1 MSDTFGWRRH
11 PTTRRRGEVSISY
24 TDQQIREMLAEHK
37 QPSVDTCR
45 PLSLTRKRIHNE
57 RNLDLQGD
65 SGAKYRLIL
74 RQNTSDP
81 LDFSVILARE
91 LPRSGDVFRLRRHN
105 GKGHEHKNKIE
116 GDVVYDHHIH
126 YATERYQ
133 KRGFDEDG
141 YAEATDRYST
151 IEEAVDCMIKSGN
164 ITILPA
170 VQRELFWEPP
180 K

>member
-1 MSDTFGWRRH
+1 MTDTFGWRGH
-11 PTTRRRGEVSISY
+11 PTTRRRGEVSIAY
-24 TDQQIREMLAEHK
+24 TDQQITEMLAERK
-37 QPSVDTCR
+37 QPPADTRR
-45 PLSLTRKRIHNE
+45 PLSLTRKRIHDE

-74 RQNTSDP
+74 RQNTRNV

-91 LPRSGDVFRLRRHN
+91 LPGSGGVFRLRRHN
-105 GKGHEHKNKIE
+105 GKGHEHNNKIE

-133 KRGFDEDG
+133 ECGFDEDG

-151 IEEAVDCMIKSGN
+151 IGEAVDYMIDSGN

-170 VQRELFWEPP
+170 VQRELFAGAP
-180 K
+180 